1 MVIKK
6 GDFFSALPNELIETG
21 HYQFTVPIG
30 SACDVLDK
38 SYIKLTLLYEG
49 GGKDEMLK
57 LLADESTSLFEKE
70 EIDDYIKQ
78 DHPDFNLLDII

>member
-1 MVIKK
+1 
-6 GDFFSALPNELIETG
+6 
-21 HYQFTVPIG
+21 
-30 SACDVLDK
+30 
-38 SYIKLTLLYEG
+38 
-49 GGKDEMLK
+49 MLK